1 MFNLL
6 KLIQKKEQM
15 RASLGCI
22 DRLTDRWRHYY
33 RCEGNC
39 SGACYNTCDGEC
51 YGTAVPVMPMTNK
64 TFEIIFHAQQ

>member
-22 DRLTDRWRHYY
+22 DRLPDQWRDCFG
-33 RCEGNC
+33 CEGNC

-51 YGTAVPVMPMTNK
+51 YGTCEDSCHGHTDDEQN
-64 TFEIIFHAQQ
+64 I

>member
-33 RCEGNC
+33 GCEGNC

-51 YGTAVPVMPMTNK
+51 YGTCEDSCSGYAND
-64 TFEIIFHAQQ
+64 EQNI